1 MSQEEMILFYLIIMT
16 RKALTLKDP
25 YWLRQPYESK
35 AAYEAFT
42 LYRDM
47 GSKRSLR
54 AVGEKLNKSFTLMG
68 RWSGIW
74 KWPKR
79 ADAWDDHID
88 YEATQAAFNEVIE
101 MKKRHINIATALQV
115 KGFQDFDKI
124 NPEDLKAAE
133 RLAFILEGVK
143 LERISRGEATEIQET
158 VASKEP
164 HKVVFEIINTS
175 KKEEDK

>member
-1 MSQEEMILFYLIIMT
+1 MT
-16 RKALTLKDP
+16 RRALTLKEP
-25 YWLRQPYESK
+25 FWLRQPYESK

-42 LYRDM
+42 LYRDL
-47 GSKRSLR
+47 GSKRSQVLV
-54 AVGEKLNKSFTLMG
+54 AEKLGKSTTLIS
-68 RWSGIW
+68 RWGSAW
-74 KWPKR
+74 KWVR
-79 ADAWDDHID
+79 RVEAWDDHID
-88 YEATQAAFNEVIE
+88 YEATQAAFHEVVE
-101 MKKRHINIATALQV
+101 MRKRHINIATALQV

-158 VASKEP
+158 AASKEP
-164 HKVVFEIINTS
+164 HKVIFEIINTT